1 MNGSGDSWIDAVSSL
16 QPFLS
21 GSPEEGVLAALEKTR
36 DALGVDVIGVVL
48 CRNGK
53 PVTGLWLGPEDER
66 RSALLDCVDVG
77 EPPRVDV
84 IARGAMLSAKLCVE
98 GGAELDGESRES
110 VRQLMT
116 LVASR
121 WIAAREL
128 ADVRSEKAQQESW
141 FKTMDEQIRVLDR
154 ERQKFV
160 AVVNQSD
167 TFMFVVTPDL
177 VVSWVNHALARHWE
191 TIGVSGGPGAGLHDA
206 WDILGI
212 DAPEPGS
219 EECPVRR
226 ALDEKA
232 VSHEELQRAQ
242 DGEIHDLYLTFL
254 PIQGPDGA
262 AAEVLVM
269 IQDLSGLEVLR
280 RLEAR
285 YRRLFERSP
294 DGMVMVDPEGERI
307 LLANQAMARMTGLD
321 REELLRRPLTSLHP
335 DTEWAGVRSAL
346 AEAASSDRGA
356 TAEWHVKRQE
366 GKPVIASVTATRFE
380 SDGRVV
386 ALVQYRD
393 VTEKRMLEMELH
405 HSQKME
411 AVGCLAGGV
420 AHDFN
425 NLLTVI
431 LGQSEL
437 LAKRVEADS
446 DLHGVTQT
454 IRRSALRGSLLT
466 RRLLAFSRKE
476 VVKAEVLDFTEI
488 VRNIA
493 TLLDNLLGEQVRLAT
508 ELDGPPC
515 FIRADVGRM
524 EQVVMNLA
532 LNARD
537 AMPDGGVLSLRVRPD
552 GRDAML
558 EVADTGVGMD
568 AATQARIFEPF
579 FTTKKS
585 GEGTGLGLSTVY
597 GIVEQASG
605 IIDLQSEPGEGTTVR
620 IRFPLASTTTRA
632 PQRPVPD
639 PVATAGGGDL
649 TSGCERILLVEDE
662 GDLREMASEALE
674 LAGYE
679 VVAAE
684 DGESALALCHGG
696 EDFQLLLTDVV
707 MPGMSGGEL
716 AQRIRSTRREARVLY
731 MSGYNDDAIVRQ
743 GVSVDEAS
751 FIQKPFTLDALTR
764 KVRQLLDSPPP
775 VAAG

>member
-21 GSPEEGVLAALEKTR
+21 GAPEEGVLAALEKTR
-36 DALGVDVIGVVL
+36 DAFGVDVIGVVL

-66 RSALLDCVDVG
+66 RSALLECVDVG

-84 IARGAMLSAKLCVE
+84 IARGAILSAKLCVE
-98 GGAELDGESRES
+98 GGAELEGESRES

-160 AVVNQSD
+160 AVVNQTD

-191 TIGVSGGPGAGLHDA
+191 TIGVSGGPGAGLTDA
-206 WDILGI
+206 WSILGI

-219 EECPVRR
+219 AECPVRR
-226 ALDEKA
+226 ALAEKA

-321 REELLRRPLTSLHP
+321 REELLRRPLTALHP
-335 DTEWAGVRSAL
+335 DTEWEVVRSAL
-346 AEAASSDRGA
+346 AEAVSSDRGA

-446 DLHGVTQT
+446 GLHGVTQT

-476 VVKAEVLDFTEI
+476 VVKAEVLDFTEV

-558 EVADTGVGMD
+558 EVSDTGVGMD
-568 AATQARIFEPF
+568 AATQSRIFEPF
-579 FTTKKS
+579 FTTKKA

-632 PQRPVPD
+632 PQRPPPD
-639 PVATAGGGDL
+639 PVASAGGGDL

-684 DGESALALCHGG
+684 DGESALELCRGG
-696 EDFQLLLTDVV
+696 ADFQLLLTDVV